1 MLKNLSL
8 PKVLF
13 VLLFLVSLLL
23 NSFEAVIVLSV
34 LLLAVLFLTS
44 KTIISLQF
52 VNIISPLILILLIAI
67 VSSFFRDKNL
77 FDFIKDFLYLIKPVL
92 FLLIGYLISQQ
103 INDKNSFFKII
114 IYTATACAVYHI
126 FRFTTYMFQVES
138 FSMNK
143 MRPIIGLDN
152 FLELFAIALIVA
164 NTKYKTLTIKYLKT
178 ITIILTISFVLY
190 FSRTM
195 FALVIIMSLAF
206 LGYLRISRKGL
217 RYILIG
223 SVGLVSFYAYLFST
237 DIPRESESPIDNF
250 LYKMKLAPSEIF
262 IAKKSFDIRDH
273 ADLWDHW
280 RAYEANKAIDK
291 LNKGGVVAWSFGLG
305 AGSLVDLGFY
315 APLSDDS
322 KGLRYI
328 SNIHNGYAFVLY
340 KTGILGILFY
350 LMFLL
355 GNYLAYK
362 SSKQTKPFLAN
373 MIFGIVLFY
382 MSTSLVI
389 TGIYNL
395 ADTMTMILGGIL
407 FLNHK
412 EE

>member
-126 FRFTTYMFQVES
+126 FIFTTYMFQVES

-164 NTKYKTLTIKYLKT
+164 NTKYKTLTIRYLKT
-178 ITIILTISFVLY
+178 ITIILAISFVLY

-206 LGYLRISRKGL
+206 LGYLRISKKGL

-315 APLSDDS
+315 APLSDDP

-340 KTGILGILFY
+340 KTGVLGILFY

-407 FLNHK
+407 FLNHQ
-412 EE
+412 EA